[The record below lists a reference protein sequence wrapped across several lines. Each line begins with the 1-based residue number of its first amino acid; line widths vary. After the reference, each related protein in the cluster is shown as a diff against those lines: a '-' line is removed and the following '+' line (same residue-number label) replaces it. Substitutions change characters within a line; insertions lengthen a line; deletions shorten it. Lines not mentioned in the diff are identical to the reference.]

1 MLCLLVNQEIS
12 LNKSVAKNFVH
23 NKVGIGIPLRLLI
36 QYSSLNMLMH
46 LAFEKSLFPIL
57 LNVFLVVDFLFP
69 KLGNNHFESDCA
81 SNDFLDLSNLQSE
94 K

>member
-1 MLCLLVNQEIS
+1 
-12 LNKSVAKNFVH
+12 
-23 NKVGIGIPLRLLI
+23 
-36 QYSSLNMLMH
+36 MH

-69 KLGNNHFESDCA
+69 KLGNNRFESDCA